1 MRVMRKKLAA
11 IAIGVGVS
19 ILPVVLPAIARTAP
33 VQFIVA
39 TKQDRPCCQ
48 SDDLGFDA
56 QIWGEDGKSGDWRLM
71 LRSIDNSLRYIQ
83 TPAAQRAYRKYP
95 VKGITRDRVW
105 RSLVR
110 FRQLVVSSR
119 TPEELQ
125 ESVKNEFAFYQSPGG
140 DGKGDVLFT
149 SYYEPIYQA
158 SRVQAAEYRY
168 PLYRLPGNFD
178 KWRKPNFTRMQLEG
192 KDGLLGAKSRLHG
205 LEIVWLR
212 DRLEAFLAQIQG
224 STQVLLT
231 DGSVMTLGFAGKTA
245 YPYTS
250 IGKELAKD
258 GKLPLA
264 GLTLPVMIN
273 YFIQHPAE
281 LNNYLPR
288 HRGFVFF
295 RETHGAPA
303 TGCLGVPITAERSIA
318 TDKSMMPPG
327 ALALMHTDIPLADE
341 YGQLQYRSVS
351 RYVLDQDTGS
361 AIKGP
366 GRVDYFMG
374 TGKLAGDRAGITG
387 SRGDLYYL
395 LLKK

>member
-1 MRVMRKKLAA
+1 MRK
-11 IAIGVGVS
+11 IALIVLGVGLTIPS
-19 ILPVVLPAIARTAP
+19 FLPSIARTAP
-33 VQFIVA
+33 LQLIVA
-39 TKQDRPCCQ
+39 KNQDTTCCQ
-48 SDDLGFDA
+48 SDDLGLDE
-56 QIWGEDGKSGDWRLM
+56 QIWGENGKSGDWRSM
-71 LRSIDNSLRYIQ
+71 LKSVDHSLGYIQ
-83 TPAAQRAYRKYP
+83 SPAAARAYRKYP
-95 VKGITRDRVW
+95 VKGITRDRVR
-105 RSLVR
+105 RSLLR
-110 FRQLVVSSR
+110 FRQLVIRSR

-125 ESVKNEFAFYQSPGG
+125 ASVKNEFAFYQSPGKN
-140 DGKGDVLFT
+140 GKGEVLFT

-158 SRVQAAEYRY
+158 SRVPTAEYRY
-168 PLYRLPGNFD
+168 PLYRLPGNFHR
-178 KWRKPNFTRMQLEG
+178 WRKPQPTRMQLEG
-192 KDGLLGAKSRLHG
+192 KDALLGKKSRLHG

-224 STQVLLT
+224 STRVILT
-231 DGSVMTLGFAGKTA
+231 DGRMLSLGFAGKTA

-250 IGKELAKD
+250 VGKELAKD

-273 YFIQHPAE
+273 YFIQHPSE

-327 ALALMHTDIPLADE
+327 ALALMHTDIPLADQ

>member
-1 MRVMRKKLAA
+1 MRKIALLALS
-11 IAIGVGVS
+11 VGVTIPS
-19 ILPVVLPAIARTAP
+19 FLPSIARSAP
-33 VQFIVA
+33 LQFLVA
-39 TKQDRPCCQ
+39 KNQDTTCCQ
-48 SDDLGFDA
+48 SDNLGLDE
-56 QIWGEDGKSGDWRLM
+56 QIWGENGKSGDWRLM
-71 LRSIDNSLRYIQ
+71 LKSIDNSLHYIQ
-83 TPAAQRAYRKYP
+83 SPAAARAYRRYP
-95 VKGITRDRVW
+95 VKGITRDRVQ
-105 RSLVR
+105 RSLLR
-110 FRQLVVSSR
+110 FRQLVIRSR
-119 TPEELQ
+119 TPAELQ
-125 ESVKNEFAFYQSPGG
+125 ASVKNEFAFYQSPGK

-158 SRVQAAEYRY
+158 SRVPTAEYRY
-168 PLYRLPGNFD
+168 PLYRLPGSFNR
-178 KWRKPNFTRMQLEG
+178 WRKPHPTRMQLEG
-192 KDGLLGAKSRLHG
+192 KDGLLRGKSRLHG

-224 STQVLLT
+224 SARVVLT
-231 DGSVMTLGFAGKTA
+231 DGRMVTLGFAGKTA

-264 GLTLPVMIN
+264 GLTLPVMIG
-273 YFIQHPAE
+273 YFIQHPFE

-295 RETHGAPA
+295 RETNGAPA

-318 TDKSMMPPG
+318 TDKSLMPPG
-327 ALALMHTDIPLADE
+327 ALALMQTDLPFANDF
-341 YGQLQYRSVS
+341 GQMEYRSVN

-361 AIKGP
+361 AIKGA

-374 TGKLAGDRAGITG
+374 TGKQAGDRAGITG
-387 SRGDLYYL
+387 SRGHLYYL

>member
-1 MRVMRKKLAA
+1 MRKK
-11 IAIGVGVS
+11 IALMVLGVGVTIPS
-19 ILPVVLPAIARTAP
+19 FLPSIARTAP
-33 VQFIVA
+33 LQFLVA
-39 TKQDRPCCQ
+39 KNQDTTCCR
-48 SDDLGFDA
+48 SDDLGLDE
-56 QIWGEDGKSGDWRLM
+56 QIWGENGKSGDWRAM
-71 LRSIDNSLRYIQ
+71 LKSVDNSLRYIES
-83 TPAAQRAYRKYP
+83 PAAARAYRRYP
-95 VKGITRDRVW
+95 VKGITRDRVQ
-105 RSLVR
+105 RSLLR
-110 FRQLVVSSR
+110 FRQLVIRSR

-125 ESVKNEFAFYQSPGG
+125 ASVKNEFAFYQSPGK

-158 SRVQAAEYRY
+158 SRVPTAEYRY

-178 KWRKPNFTRMQLEG
+178 RWRKPQPTRMQLEG

-224 STQVLLT
+224 SARVMLP
-231 DGSVMTLGFAGKTA
+231 DGRMLSLGFAGKTA

-273 YFIQHPAE
+273 YFIQHPFE
-281 LNNYLPR
+281 LSNYLPR

-295 RETHGAPA
+295 RETNGEPA
-303 TGCLGVPITAERSIA
+303 TGCLGIPITAERSIA
-318 TDKSMMPPG
+318 TDKSLMPPG
-327 ALALMHTDIPLADE
+327 ALALMHTDLPYSND
-341 YGQLQYRSVS
+341 YGQMEYRSVS

-374 TGKLAGDRAGITG
+374 TGKQAGDRAGITG
-387 SRGDLYYL
+387 SRGHLYYL

>member
-1 MRVMRKKLAA
+1 VRVMRKKFASIFL
-11 IAIGVGVS
+11 GVGVTL
-19 ILPVVLPAIARTAP
+19 LPFVLPAVVRPAP
-33 VQFIVA
+33 VKFIVA
-39 TKQDRPCCQ
+39 QKQATACCQ
-48 SDDLGFDA
+48 SDSLGLDE
-56 QIWGEDGKSGDWRLM
+56 QIWGQDRQLGDWRAM
-71 LRSIDNSLRYIQ
+71 LKSIDYSLRYIQ
-83 TPAAQRAYRKYP
+83 SPAAARAYRRYP

-105 RSLVR
+105 RSLLR
-110 FRQLVVSSR
+110 FRQLVVRSR

-125 ESVKNEFAFYQSPGG
+125 AAVKREFNFYQSPGQ
-140 DGKGDVLFT
+140 DGKGSVLFT

-158 SRVQAAEYRY
+158 SRVPTAEYRY
-168 PLYRLPGNFD
+168 PLYRLPSNFG
-178 KWRKPNFTRMQLEG
+178 KWRKPHPTRMQLEG
-192 KDGLLGAKSRLHG
+192 KDGLLGVKSPLHG

-224 STQVLLT
+224 SAQVLLPN
-231 DGSVMTLGFAGKTA
+231 GRIMTLGFAGKTA

-264 GLTLPVMIN
+264 GLTLPVMID
-273 YFIQHPAE
+273 YFIQHPDE

-295 RETHGAPA
+295 RETNGAPA
-303 TGCLGVPITAERSIA
+303 TGCLGIPITAERSIA
-318 TDKSMMPPG
+318 TDKSLMPPG
-327 ALALMHTDIPLADE
+327 ALALMHTDLPYPNSFGEME
-341 YGQLQYRSVS
+341 YRTVS

-387 SRGDLYYL
+387 SRGQLYYL
-395 LLKK
+395 LLKQ

>member
-1 MRVMRKKLAA
+1 MRKK
-11 IAIGVGVS
+11 IASIALSVGVS
-19 ILPVVLPAIARTAP
+19 IFSVLPTAVSSAP
-33 VQFIVA
+33 LQLIVA
-39 TKQDRPCCQ
+39 QKQDTPCCE
-48 SDDLGFDA
+48 SDLLGLDE
-56 QIWGEDGKSGDWRLM
+56 QIWGQNGKPGDWRSM
-71 LRSIDNSLRYIQ
+71 LRSVDQSLRYIQ
-83 TPAAQRAYRKYP
+83 SPAAARAYRRYP
-95 VKGITRDRVW
+95 VKGITRDRVR

-110 FRQLVVSSR
+110 FRQLVVKSR
-119 TPEELQ
+119 TPMELQ
-125 ESVKNEFAFYQSPGG
+125 AAVKREFAFYQSPGLN
-140 DGKGDVLFT
+140 GKKEVLFT

-158 SRVQAAEYRY
+158 SRVPTSQYRY
-168 PLYRLPGNFD
+168 PLYRLPRNFNN
-178 KWRKPNFTRMQLEG
+178 WRKPHPTRLQLEG
-192 KDGLLGAKSRLHG
+192 KDGLLGTKSRLRG

-224 STQVLLT
+224 STRVQLA
-231 DGSVMTLGFAGKTA
+231 DGRIVTLGYAGKTA

-264 GLTLPVMIN
+264 GLTLPVMLN
-273 YFIQHPAE
+273 YFLHNPLE

-295 RETHGAPA
+295 RETYGSAA

-318 TDKSMMPPG
+318 TDKSLMPPG
-327 ALALMHTDIPLADE
+327 ALALMHSALPFHNNFGEIE
-341 YGQLQYRSVS
+341 YQTVS

-374 TGKLAGDRAGITG
+374 TGKQAGDRAGVTG
-387 SRGDLYYL
+387 SRGQLYYL